1 MAKKSIQAINNE
13 IKKQKRLSK
22 YKKQKMFRLFE
33 NQSLKVITLA
43 QGD

>member
-13 IKKQKRLSK
+13 INKQKRLSK
-22 YKKQKMFRLFE
+22 YKKQKMLRLFE
-33 NQSLKVITLA
+33 NQSLNVITLA